1 MGERQ
6 EEWIQGKIVRFIQYF
21 IDRLPQPGMCSFL
34 SQLVSEANTAC
45 LFWSVKSLLSA
56 MERQRNGRR
65 QSLSGSKN
73 KVRDSNGAELVE
85 RKEND

>member
-1 MGERQ
+1 MPHLGGRT
-6 EEWIQGKIVRFIQYF
+6 
-21 IDRLPQPGMCSFL
+21 FL
-34 SQLVSEANTAC
+34 LQLMNEVNTAEY
-45 LFWSVKSLLSA
+45 WSVKSLLSA

-73 KVRDSNGAELVE
+73 KVSDSNVAELVE